1 MSEFRK
7 KMIESEIMKLF
18 NKSYYT
24 LRDPELKGHM
34 VNTNYVKL
42 AKDKSYVDVYVSALD
57 GDMEKIV
64 KKLNKAQGFF
74 RKIIAENI
82 RMFKVPEVRFHIDQ
96 GLQASVKVHKLLDSI
111 EYSDENKDEQDDKS
125 DE

>member
-1 MSEFRK
+1 
-7 KMIESEIMKLF
+7 
-18 NKSYYT
+18 
-24 LRDPELKGHM
+24 
-34 VNTNYVKL
+34 
-42 AKDKSYVDVYVSALD
+42 
-57 GDMEKIV
+57 
-64 KKLNKAQGFF
+64 LNKAQGFF